1 MKVAPLIQAVNPSS
15 KSKMFSK
22 RFFSGFMKDS
32 LSVQSRSLSIIRLF
46 ETPLQ
51 EVKVVS
57 DYEKYTIINIDSYS
71 LEEQVIIY
79 PDIIVH
85 TQVECPYT
93 VIDVE

>member
-1 MKVAPLIQAVNPSS
+1 MKVASLIQVVNPSS

-32 LSVQSRSLSIIRLF
+32 LSVQSRSMSIVRLF

-57 DYEKYTIINIDSYS
+57 DYEKYTVINIDSYS

-79 PDIIVH
+79 PVVLVH
-85 TQVECPYT
+85 TPVECPHT